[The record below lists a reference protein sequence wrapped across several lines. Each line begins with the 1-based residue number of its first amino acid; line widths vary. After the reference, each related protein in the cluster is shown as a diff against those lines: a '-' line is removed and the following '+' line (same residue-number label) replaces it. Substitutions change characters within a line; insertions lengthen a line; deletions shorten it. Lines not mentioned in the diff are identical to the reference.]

1 MNWPFLECA
10 PKRRV
15 APFAVLAAAFAFAG
29 CNQGQSA
36 VSGLVKPV
44 AAATGFATT
53 VPDAQDF
60 VKASRPKDM
69 DYLAVGI
76 TPPARKE
83 KVLTPDELAA
93 AEKDLESTRVN
104 HDKLS
109 GRPPPPPPKKKAGD
123 TAKDDATKKQG
134 EKIAPSL

>member
-1 MNWPFLECA
+1 MNWPFLQSFPMRRLA
-10 PKRRV
+10 PL
-15 APFAVLAAAFAFAG
+15 AVLAAASALAG

-36 VSGLVKPV
+36 VSSIVKPV
-44 AAATGFATT
+44 ATATGFATT
-53 VPDAQDF
+53 VPEAQDF
-60 VKASRPKDM
+60 VKTSRPKEM
-69 DYLAVGI
+69 DYLAVGV
-76 TPPARKE
+76 TPPARNE
-83 KVLTPDELAA
+83 KVLTPEQLAA

-123 TAKDDATKKQG
+123 AAKDDATKKQG